1 MRKML
6 LLVVAF
12 FAMATT
18 ASAQFA
24 QSNAGGQGK
33 GGNIFASMPTDSY
46 SRAYFGY
53 NPVSISWSEF
63 ASIYNEFMP
72 IKNGLSLGYLHG
84 TNIVKSLP
92 LFVEY
97 GANLQW
103 TFGRSKIEADGYDE
117 KLDTRLNIFSLNV
130 PVNVAFRFSFLNN
143 DFSVTPYLGLNF
155 RFNLGGTLKEIATYY
170 EDGEKVTGTM
180 KYRLFSK
187 KDPEDAEE
195 VRDGVYVAGM
205 GDSALKR
212 FQVGFNCGV
221 AFSYR
226 EYSFGVGYVTDFN
239 KIVNPDVDD
248 PVTGRMGVTTIS
260 VGYNF

>member
-33 GGNIFASMPTDSY
+33 GGNIFASMPTDGY
-46 SRAYFGY
+46 NRVYFGY
-53 NPVSISWSEF
+53 NPVVVAWNEGG
-63 ASIYNEFMP
+63 ALYNKMYP
-72 IKNGLSLGYLHG
+72 VKNGLTLGYLRG

-103 TFGRSKIEADGYDE
+103 TFGRSRTDWDYTD
-117 KLDTRLNIFSLNV
+117 LSTRFNMLSINV
-130 PVNVAFRFSFLNN
+130 PVNVAFRFSFFND
-143 DFSVTPYLGLNF
+143 DFSVTPYLGLNM
-155 RFNLGGTLKEIATYY
+155 RFNVVGVTKHIYDDYAGG
-170 EDGEKVTGTM
+170 G
-180 KYRLFSK
+180 
-187 KDPEDAEE
+187 EE
-195 VRDGVYVAGM
+195 VTIKYNMFSEEDELEEVSDGVYKTGM
-205 GDSALKR
+205 GEGYALKR

-221 AFSYR
+221 AFSYK
-226 EYSFGVGYVTDFN
+226 EYTFGVGYVTDFN
-239 KIVNPDVDD
+239 KILKADVDY
-248 PVTGRMGVTTIS
+248 PITARMGVTTIS